1 MSAQKQVVV
10 ITGSSSGFGRLFAET
25 FARNGYSVFA
35 TMRGVSGKNAKA
47 AENLRGFAAQNSLD
61 IQVEEMDVTSDESV
75 NKCVANV
82 VSKAGRLDVLINN
95 AGFAYVDLMEAMTLE
110 QTKKIFDTNVFGVQ
124 RTARAALPQMHKQR
138 SGLLLQVSSGAGR
151 VVFPTFGVYCASKY
165 AMEAITEAYRYEL
178 AGSGIDSVSLEP
190 GAYKTEIFGKIDRGD
205 DPARLASYG
214 AMKAVPDKLG
224 EALTTAA
231 GNPQEVA
238 DIALDIVR
246 TPFGKRQLRYR
257 VGGEGL
263 GVAEINKMTD
273 QIQAQILGAFGLAE
287 ITKQVS
293 SASATA

>member
-82 VSKAGRLDVLINN
+82 MNKAGRLDVLINN

-124 RTARAALPQMHKQR
+124 RTARAALPQMHKQG

-151 VVFPTFGVYCASKY
+151 VVFPTFGIYCASKY

-205 DPARLASYG
+205 DPSRVASYG
-214 AMKAVPDKLG
+214 AMKAVPDRLMG
-224 EALTTAA
+224 ALTTS
-231 GNPQEVA
+231 GGDPKEVA
-238 DIALDIVR
+238 DLALEIVR

-257 VGGEGL
+257 IGGEGL
-263 GVAEINKMTD
+263 GVAEINKVTD